1 MSEVSKPKSD
11 TLSREQLIEWA
22 NSGLKGILHYIEI
35 RDPPIKHE
43 AIKEAKQA
51 YEQIK
56 AMLQPVPE
64 EKSRKFVEKW
74 SNEIDSHVY
83 KGWIFDIDLIKQM
96 LKEYDELKEGE

>member
-1 MSEVSKPKSD
+1 MSEVSKPKSN
-11 TLSREQLIEWA
+11 TLSREELEDEIMLAMNSAVAKAHQQYPYRKKRIE
-22 NSGLKGILHYIEI
+22 
-35 RDPPIKHE
+35 
-43 AIKEAKQA
+43 QA
-51 YEQIK
+51 RQQIK